1 MYIKANSPAVFAEK
15 YLIQSIWNNHYPQGS
30 ILPAE
35 RELSEQI
42 GVTRTTLRE
51 VLQRLARDGWI
62 TIQHGKPT
70 QVNDFMQT
78 AGLNILDTLLTLEG
92 QDITAV
98 LKDLLAARSD
108 IGTTFMHSAIKNNAQ
123 ESKALILSVIENC
136 ENIQKAES
144 IDEYMSLITDEER
157 IQIQREIK
165 TIPDE
170 YEQDSEFYKKFCLA
184 KAFAYSDFRLFQG
197 MATASGNSVY
207 LLTMNG
213 MRNIYCRVGSYYF
226 LNANGREVALKFY
239 RGLLQLCDNA
249 EGDKVKELML
259 IYGRDT
265 KDIWDD
271 NRDKVRTFL
280 AQEG

>member
-35 RELSEQI
+35 RELSELI

-92 QDITAV
+92 VDFNAV
-98 LKDLLAARSD
+98 LNDLLTARSD
-108 IGTTFMHSAIKNNAQ
+108 IGTSFMQTAIAHYPQESSALISGIIKN
-123 ESKALILSVIENC
+123 C
-136 ENIQKAES
+136 EYLQKSGNIDDFLELVT
-144 IDEYMSLITDEER
+144 ETDE
-157 IQIQREIK
+157 IQIHRELK
-165 TIPDE
+165 TIPSE
-170 YEQDSEFYKKFCLA
+170 YKEDPAFYHRLCLA
-184 KAFAYSDFRLFQG
+184 KAFNYCDYRLFQG
-197 MATASGNSVY
+197 MAMTSGNRVY

-213 MRNIYCRVGSYYF
+213 MRKIYSRIGGYYF
-226 LNANGREVALKFY
+226 QAPNAREAALNFYKELLK
-239 RGLLQLCDNA
+239 LCETA
-249 EGDKVKELML
+249 QGDKVKEV
-259 IYGRDT
+259 IRHYGRESRR
-265 KDIWDD
+265 IWDE
-271 NRDKVRTFL
+271 NREKVRNYL
-280 AQEG
+280 AQE